1 MKPFFF
7 CLASVL
13 TAQVVLAQGTPVQR
27 VGQCPTGTY
36 TSGRRLRAD
45 WGQPGVLQRWL
56 QLPRGLDP
64 FQELLRKVTVSLTM
78 TDGLPSFGAVG
89 FDV

>member
-27 VGQCPTGTY
+27 VGQCPTGTT
-36 TSGRRLRAD
+36 TSGD
-45 WGQPGVLQRWL
+45 ICV
-56 QLPRGLDP
+56 PRGDTQVFFNGGGSCP
-64 FQELLRKVTVSLTM
+64 QGWTSSKQYCVR
-78 TDGLPSFGAVG
+78 
-89 FDV
+89 

>member
-27 VGQCPTGTY
+27 VGQCPTGTT
-36 TSGRRLRAD
+36 TSGDVCVPKNSNQVFFNNGKTCPVSWVSSKAYCVRLH
-45 WGQPGVLQRWL
+45 P
-56 QLPRGLDP
+56 
-64 FQELLRKVTVSLTM
+64 
-78 TDGLPSFGAVG
+78 
-89 FDV
+89 